1 VIHTLIILILSAN
14 AGVVIVDNVWFYG
27 DDHKMRILTTG
38 DMVEIVEH
46 INETVRVEYDSAT
59 GELNRNVLIDLNEEI
74 AEDEQFVF
82 ARGYFDEGE
91 YVKSARLL
99 EIFTKYFDDSKY
111 LSEAL
116 YYLGQSYEA
125 MALKGQSDSFPG
137 FSFNDKVEQAY
148 YNGDVYRILI
158 NAFPDSPFAPKA
170 EYRLINI
177 FRLGNLPWQD
187 SVELIQQELTM
198 WDEFCSKYQNTDEYL
213 LGLSEK
219 GHLNR
224 VLFEITNETNYKEE
238 AIVIFTEI
246 TTKYP
251 NTVHAAYANVHLFE
265 IERGEKIYKY

>member
-1 VIHTLIILILSAN
+1 MIHALIILILSTN
-14 AGVVIVDNVWFYG
+14 AGVIIVDNVWFYG
-27 DDHKMRILTTG
+27 NDHKMRILTTG
-38 DMVEIVEH
+38 DMVDIIGH
-46 INETVRVEYDSAT
+46 FNETVRVEYDSAT

-99 EIFTKYFDDSKY
+99 EIFTKYFDDSEY

-125 MALKGQSDSFPG
+125 LASKGQSDSFPG
-137 FSFNDKVEQAY
+137 FLSNKRIDQVY
-148 YNGDVYRILI
+148 YNGDVYKILI

-170 EYRLINI
+170 EYRLISI
-177 FRLGNLPWQD
+177 FRFGNLPWQD
-187 SVELIQQELTM
+187 SVEIIQQELDM
-198 WDEFCSKYQNTDEYL
+198 WDAFCDKYQNTDEYL

-224 VLFEITNETNYKEE
+224 VLLEITNDTYYKEE
-238 AIVIFTEI
+238 ATIIFTEI
-246 TTKYP
+246 ITKYP
-251 NTVHAAYANVHLFE
+251 NTVHAAYSNVHLFE
-265 IERGEKIYKY
+265 LEHGEKIYKY

>member
-1 VIHTLIILILSAN
+1 MIQTLIIFMFSAS

-27 DDHKMRILTTG
+27 DDHKMRILATG
-38 DMVEIVEH
+38 DMVEIIEH
-46 INETVRVEYDSAT
+46 VNERVRVEYDSAI
-59 GELNRNVLIDLNEEI
+59 GELNRNVLIDLNEDI

-99 EIFTKYFDDSKY
+99 EIFTKYFDDSEY

-137 FSFNDKVEQAY
+137 FSMNDKIEQAY
-148 YNGDVYRILI
+148 YNGDIYRILV
-158 NAFPDSPFAPKA
+158 NVFPNSPFAAKA

-177 FRLGNLPWQD
+177 YRLGNLPWRD
-187 SVELIQQELTM
+187 SVDLIQQELAM
-198 WDEFCSKYQNTDEYL
+198 WDEFCNKYQSTDEYV

-224 VLFEITNETNYKEE
+224 VLFEITNDANYKEK
-238 AIVIFTEI
+238 AVMIFTEI
-246 TTKYP
+246 TVKYP
-251 NTVHAAYANVHLFE
+251 STVHAAYSNVHLFE
-265 IERGEKIYKY
+265 LERGENIYKY